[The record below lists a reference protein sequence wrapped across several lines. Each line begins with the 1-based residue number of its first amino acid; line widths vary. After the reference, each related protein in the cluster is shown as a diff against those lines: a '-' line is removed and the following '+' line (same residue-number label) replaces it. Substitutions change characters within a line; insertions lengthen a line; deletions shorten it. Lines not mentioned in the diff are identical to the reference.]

1 MRLVVAPLALA
12 ELHDAAAFY
21 TLKANVELGLAFVAE
36 FERAANLV
44 LANPLLGPVFRG
56 NRRRYNPPS
65 VPIQHHLSGCGR
77 GASNPV
83 HRTSQATPEL
93 LSAPEVSH
101 QHHFDEE

>member
-1 MRLVVAPLALA
+1 MRLVVARPALA

-56 NRRRYNPPS
+56 NRRRYILRRFPYSIIYQVAAGELRILSIAHHRRRPS
-65 VPIQHHLSGCGR
+65 Y
-77 GASNPV
+77 
-83 HRTSQATPEL
+83 
-93 LSAPEVSH
+93 
-101 QHHFDEE
+101 